1 MPLTDP
7 ESAAQVKVFA
17 EQVASKVLGEYQP
30 QIAQLERA
38 VARLSGAVPEPDEEM
53 KSPVLKWI
61 AGIAAGVIAF
71 LITGALAWVAS
82 SVTEMK
88 ETLARMDERQK
99 AQGEVLDSRF
109 TDFDRR
115 ITRLERY
122 HQSEGNGS

>member
-1 MPLTDP
+1 MSDLAHM
-7 ESAAQVKVFA
+7 EQAKLLAQQAATIA
-17 EQVASKVLGEYQP
+17 LGEVAP

-38 VARLSGAVPEPDEEM
+38 VARLNGAVPEPDDEM
-53 KSPVLKWI
+53 KSPVLKWV
-61 AGIAAGVIAF
+61 AGIVAGVIAF

-99 AQGEVLDSRF
+99 AQSEVLDSRF

-122 HQSEGNGS
+122 HQSEGGGS

>member
-1 MPLTDP
+1 MSDLAHLEQTKLLAQQ
-7 ESAAQVKVFA
+7 AASIA
-17 EQVASKVLGEYQP
+17 LGEVSP

-38 VARLSGAVPEPDEEM
+38 VARLNGAVPEPDEEM

>member
-1 MPLTDP
+1 MSDLAHM
-7 ESAAQVKVFA
+7 EQAKLLAQQAASIA
-17 EQVASKVLGEYQP
+17 LGEVTP

-38 VARLSGAVPEPDEEM
+38 VARLNGAVQEPADEM

-61 AGIAAGVIAF
+61 AGIAASATAF
-71 LITGALAWVAS
+71 IITGALAWVAS

-99 AQGEVLDSRF
+99 AQTEALDGRF

-115 ITRLERY
+115 ITRLERH
-122 HQSEGNGS
+122 HQLDGNGS